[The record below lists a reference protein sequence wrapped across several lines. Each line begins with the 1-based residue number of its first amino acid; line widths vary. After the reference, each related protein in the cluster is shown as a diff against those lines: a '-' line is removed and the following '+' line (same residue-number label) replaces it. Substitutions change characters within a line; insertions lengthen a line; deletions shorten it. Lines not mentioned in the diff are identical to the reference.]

1 MKRLFLAVLLAIS
14 VTTAAAAADYG
25 GKASAATLARAQA
38 SWDGRTLP
46 AYPAGPPE
54 ISILKV
60 TIPPGA
66 ELPLHLHPVINAGY
80 MLRGALTVLTPEGE
94 TLHLKAGD
102 PIVEVVDKAHYGR
115 NEGAEPVEIVVFYAG
130 CAGCGPLTVPVPA
143 APLQPSRP

>member
-80 MLRGALTVLTPEGE
+80 MLRGELTAMTPEGE
-94 TLHLKAGD
+94 ELHLKAGD
-102 PIVEVVDKAHYGR
+102 TIIEVVNKAHYGR
-115 NEGAEPVEIVVFYAG
+115 NAGTEPVEIVLFYAG
-130 CAGCGPLTVPVPA
+130 YAGGGPLTVLLPGV
-143 APLQPSRP
+143 PLQPSRP